1 MESEVIWSMPDK
13 KLVIAP
19 KRYRG
24 DSSVLSVRLPNELI
38 KKMDE
43 IAEQTGRTRNEI
55 IQICLEFS
63 VDNLTIDT

>member
-1 MESEVIWSMPDK
+1 MPDK

-43 IAEQTGRTRNEI
+43 IAEQTGRTRNEV
-55 IQICLEFS
+55 IQICLEYS
-63 VDNLTIDT
+63 VDNLIIDT